1 MRLKDENRETLIEP
15 EYPVKTS
22 GEMVIESRAS
32 HITSRYGDKYE
43 IIIIKR
49 DGFGVDA
56 VVNAIFRML
65 PVRILRSLMMLLLGA
80 LAMPKISRILKNFEI
95 VIINGYF
102 TAVFLLPY
110 LVLSRKKSIYC
121 PHTRVKPSWINASLM
136 DFFDAIVFLSD
147 YNRRELIGLNKRL
160 TTKAHFIYNSI
171 PDIKCKRTRKARKD
185 FVCLFVGR
193 AVDVKRP
200 WLFIGGVV
208 KAWKRNKNIKAI
220 MVVASGPLESRIRE
234 MITATEK
241 EFGFSIDLRLNLKKA
256 ELEAVYDNAS
266 VLVFTS
272 THQEGLPTVLL
283 EAMQHSL
290 PIVCTEHPKFREF
303 LGDAALFFTDAESLA
318 ERILELAKN
327 RNLYEEYR
335 KRSSQRFAIF
345 SPEETSKKWAELFD
359 CLSRA

>member
-1 MRLKDENRETLIEP
+1 MRIAETLIEP

-22 GEMVIESRAS
+22 GEIIIENRVAQ
-32 HITSRYGDKYE
+32 ITTEYENRYE
-43 IIIIKR
+43 IAVIKR

-56 VVNAIFRML
+56 AVNAIFRML
-65 PVRILRSLMMLLLGA
+65 PIRILRSFMMLLFGV

-110 LVLSRKKSIYC
+110 LLLSRKKSIYC
-121 PHTRVKPSWINASLM
+121 PHTQVKPSWINASLM

-147 YNRRELIGLNKRL
+147 YNRTELIGLNKRL

-171 PDIKCKRTRKARKD
+171 PDIKRKKTRKARKE

-200 WLFIGGVV
+200 WLFIEGVA

-234 MITATEK
+234 MVTATEK
-241 EFGFSIDLRLNLKKA
+241 EWGYPIDLRLNLKKT
-256 ELEAVYDNAS
+256 ELEVVYDNAS

-290 PIVCTEHPKFREF
+290 PIACTEHPKFREF
-303 LGDAALFFTDAESLA
+303 LDDAALFFTDAESLA
-318 ERILELAKN
+318 ERILELAKD
-327 RNLYEEYR
+327 RKLYEEHQ

-345 SPEETSKKWAELFD
+345 SPKETSKKWGELFD
-359 CLSRA
+359 CLSHA

>member
-1 MRLKDENRETLIEP
+1 MKIAETLIEP
-15 EYPVKTS
+15 AYPVKTS
-22 GEMVIESRAS
+22 GEIVIENRVAQ
-32 HITSRYGDKYE
+32 ITKEYENKYE
-43 IIIIKR
+43 VAIIKR

-56 VVNAIFRML
+56 AVNAIFRML
-65 PVRILRSLMMLLLGA
+65 PVRILRSLIMLFLGVVA
-80 LAMPKISRILKNFEI
+80 IPKISRILKNFEI

-110 LVLSRKKSIYC
+110 LLLSKKKSIYC
-121 PHTRVKPSWINASLM
+121 PHTHVKPTKTNALLM

-147 YNRRELIGLNKRL
+147 YNCRELIGLNKNL
-160 TTKAHFIYNSI
+160 MVKAHFIYNSI
-171 PDIKCKRTRKARKD
+171 LEIKCKRTKKLGKE

-200 WLFIGGVV
+200 WLFVEGVA
-208 KAWKRNKNIKAI
+208 KAWESNKNIKAV

-241 EFGFSIDLRLNLKKA
+241 EFGFNIDLRLNLKKA
-256 ELEAVYDNAS
+256 ELKAVYDNVS

-303 LGDAALFFTDAESLA
+303 LDDAALFFTDAESLA
-318 ERILELAKN
+318 RRMLELAKD
-327 RNLYEEYR
+327 RNLYEEYQ
-335 KRSSQRFAIF
+335 KRSSQRFTTF
-345 SPEETSKKWAELFD
+345 SPKETSKKWVGLFD
-359 CLSRA
+359 GLSRT